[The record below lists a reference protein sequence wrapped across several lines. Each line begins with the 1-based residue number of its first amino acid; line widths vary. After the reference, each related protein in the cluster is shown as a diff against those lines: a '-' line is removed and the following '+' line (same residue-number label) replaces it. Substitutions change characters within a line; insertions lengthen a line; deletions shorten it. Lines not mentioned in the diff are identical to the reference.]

1 MFADRLLA
9 EEIEGTLAE
18 WKILEESKWN
28 GLQLSINLLRCA
40 ANSENKMKNLSHDED
55 KHQTLNHVKYETV
68 PLYVCICV
76 CIYVNTQTHV

>member
-9 EEIEGTLAE
+9 EEIGGPLAE

-55 KHQTLNHVKYETV
+55 KHQTLMMSNMRRTTYLCLCV
-68 PLYVCICV
+68 ICV
-76 CIYVNTQTHV
+76 NTHVCV